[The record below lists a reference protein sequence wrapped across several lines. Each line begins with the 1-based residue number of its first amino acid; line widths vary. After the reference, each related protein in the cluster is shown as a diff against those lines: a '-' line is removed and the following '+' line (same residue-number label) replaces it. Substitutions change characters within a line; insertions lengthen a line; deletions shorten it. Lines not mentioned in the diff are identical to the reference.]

1 MLHAW
6 YIYQHL
12 PQNHPVM
19 LVYIPYMEHMASKI
33 MAGEDNLVHPS
44 APRLAQR
51 LQETLGTRLLEIPW
65 GFTLW

>member
-12 PQNHPVM
+12 PQKHPVM

-33 MAGEDNLVHPS
+33 MAG
-44 APRLAQR
+44 
-51 LQETLGTRLLEIPW
+51 
-65 GFTLW
+65 